1 MVATKLFDSIIMLR
15 FGSDKSSKKRKE
27 ILWTLCQD
35 VDIDN
40 IVISKLIKIKNDSK
54 YLTKYLHEVIKPLR
68 YLHQVIKL
76 LILILPKI
84 RGYVE
89 RIIN

>member
-1 MVATKLFDSIIMLR
+1 MVQTKVAKKGKKFY
-15 FGSDKSSKKRKE
+15 GAKKKR
-27 ILWTLCQD
+27 IWD

-54 YLTKYLHEVIKPLR
+54 YLTKFLHEVIKPLR

-89 RIIN
+89 RIINWCLPT